1 MPPNFSQATLTARNF
16 FCMVA
21 ASQNFEDGIRA
32 KRFKYQ
38 WCGWLLESTAT
49 WQVVENGVWQITPKV
64 SLSELD
70 HDCTRVGNTV
80 LRKGRLC
87 LPAACVESQSCIQTF
102 IRTSYT
108 VTWPY
113 TPFWSHPSYGPSPRV
128 PRDGKFTVMKIMG
141 VYRRLAKDSVTP
153 PFPLS
158 LSKWLLMEKNVSEN
172 HIRMWYCEFLY
183 LPGVSINP

>member
-1 MPPNFSQATLTARNF
+1 M
-16 FCMVA
+16 
-21 ASQNFEDGIRA
+21 
-32 KRFKYQ
+32 
-38 WCGWLLESTAT
+38 LESTAT

-70 HDCTRVGNTV
+70 HDYTRVGNTV

-113 TPFWSHPSYGPSPRV
+113 TPFWSHPSYGSSPRV

-141 VYRRLAKDSVTP
+141 VYRRLAKDSMTP

-172 HIRMWYCEFLY
+172 HIRM
-183 LPGVSINP
+183 